1 MVSQCCVHRLEH
13 VARHTEHRKRH
24 CVVSAAVKTFCFQL
38 LSHLWLPNPSH
49 RLSFPTVPP
58 ASLSSQ
64 LPPLI
69 PPTTP
74 PTLPFSITFAKCNE
88 HAAV

>member
-24 CVVSAAVKTFCFQL
+24 RVVSAAVKTFCFQL

-49 RLSFPTVPP
+49 RISFPTVPP